1 MDMTS
6 QLFTPPTFKYLH
18 LISYLVYF
26 MLLIHLPY
34 MSMVL
39 GSSVLSVFYA
49 KRKPGLSTDFMR
61 LAPGKPWLWTAFGLL
76 PPAALAFLYKM
87 LLHDT
92 PIPVHLYLLRL
103 LGLLALAFILLT
115 LYARCWK
122 KCENNDQNKKLKMP
136 AILTG
141 AGGALLVLLYCFHF
155 VNVMA
160 LLIFPEKWPF
170 LKLPIPYPLFSITP
184 LIQFSGFICLA
195 LIMTGA
201 AILFFYYQWPEK
213 RLPENTPHYSFLKY
227 HGFGLLLAGSLLMP
241 PVIFWD
247 LYNLPVYSLSIG
259 VFVLSAFTVVILAVL
274 FYIAVSMIRTR
285 TAGVPRYSFISFL
298 LALLLFGLVIGKD
311 HLLQDNASLETIALL
326 KSNAQKARNEIISQR
341 EELYAKGMK
350 IDEKLGEQIF
360 TQICSACHS
369 FDKKVLGPP
378 FNSVLPK
385 YADKQEEL
393 IAFIKNPK
401 KMNPQF
407 PAMPNPGLS
416 TIKIKSVV
424 KFLMIKM
431 GYSTPD
437 QPAQPEKKGE

>member
-1 MDMTS
+1 MDMTN

-26 MLLIHLPY
+26 MLLFHLPY

-39 GSSVLSVFYA
+39 GSSLLSVLYA

-61 LAPGKPWLWTAFGLL
+61 LAPGKPWLWAAFGLL

-115 LYARCWK
+115 LYSLCRK
-122 KCENNDQNKKLKMP
+122 RCENKGQNKKLKMLT
-136 AILTG
+136 ILTG
-141 AGGALLVLLYCFHF
+141 VGGALLVLFYCFHF
-155 VNVMA
+155 VNVMS

-184 LIQFSGFICLA
+184 LIHFSGFICLT

-201 AILFFYYQWPEK
+201 AVLFFYYQWAEK
-213 RLPENTPHYSFLKY
+213 RLPENTPHYALLKY

-241 PVIFWD
+241 PVVFWD
-247 LYNLPVYSLSIG
+247 LYNLPAYSLSIG
-259 VFVLSAFTVVILAVL
+259 VFVLSAFTVVILALL
-274 FYIAVSMIRTR
+274 FYIAVSMIRNR
-285 TAGVPRYSFISFL
+285 SEGIPRRSVISFL

-311 HLLQDNASLETIALL
+311 RMLQNNSSLETIAVLEA
-326 KSNAQKARNEIISQR
+326 NAQKARDEVIGQR
-341 EELYAKGMK
+341 EELYAKAMK
-350 IDEKLGEQIF
+350 IDEKLGEKIY
-360 TQICSACHS
+360 TDVCTACHS

-393 IAFIKNPK
+393 VAFIKNPK
-401 KMNPQF
+401 KMDPQF

-416 TIKIKSVV
+416 TIKVKSVV
-424 KFLMIKM
+424 KFLMTKM

-437 QPAQPEKKGE
+437 QPAQPGKKGE